1 MSMKKENKK
10 IIIID
15 DDKIFSETLASIL
28 KLSNFE
34 VFEEQTAESGFE
46 AIVNVN
52 PNLVLLD
59 INLPDKSG
67 FEVLSAIK
75 NSDKF
80 SDIPVFL
87 ITGDTAVDIDK
98 AFEKG
103 ADDCLFKP
111 INSDDAIKRIK
122 KALG

>member
-67 FEVLSAIK
+67 FEVLAAIK

>member
-1 MSMKKENKK
+1 MAKGNKK

-15 DDKIFSETLASIL
+15 DDKVFLNTLANVL
-28 KLSNFE
+28 KLSGFE
-34 VFEEQTAESGFE
+34 VYEEQTAESGFE
-46 AIVNVN
+46 AIVSIE
-52 PNLVLLD
+52 PDLVLLD

-75 NSDKF
+75 KSNKF
-80 SDIPVFL
+80 SSLPVFL
-87 ITGDTAVDIDK
+87 LTGDTAVDVDK
-98 AFEKG
+98 AFDKG

-111 INSDDAIKRIK
+111 VNSKDVIDRIK

>member
-1 MSMKKENKK
+1 MKKENKK

-28 KLSNFE
+28 RLSDFD

-67 FEVLSAIK
+67 FEVLTAIK

-111 INSDDAIKRIK
+111 INSEDAIKRIK

>member
-1 MSMKKENKK
+1 MKKENKK

-15 DDKIFSETLASIL
+15 DDKIFSETMASIL
-28 KLSNFE
+28 KLSNFD

-46 AIVNVN
+46 AIVNVV
-52 PNLVLLD
+52 PDLVLLD

-67 FEVLSAIK
+67 FDVLTAIK
-75 NSDKF
+75 ESDKF
-80 SDIPVFL
+80 SELPVFL
-87 ITGDTAVDIDK
+87 ITGDTAVDVDK

-111 INSDDAIKRIK
+111 INSEDAIKRIK
-122 KALG
+122 KVLG

>member
-1 MSMKKENKK
+1 MTKVNKK

-15 DDKIFSETLASIL
+15 DDKIFSETMSSIL
-28 KLSNFE
+28 KLSNFD

-52 PNLVLLD
+52 PDLVLLD

-67 FEVLSAIK
+67 FEVLKAIK
-75 NSDKF
+75 KSDRF
-80 SDIPVFL
+80 SDLPVFL

-111 INSDDAIKRIK
+111 INSEDAIKRIK
-122 KALG
+122 KVLG